1 VTTRLPL
8 LPLSTVLVP
17 GLVLPL
23 HVFEPRYRVLVQALM
38 SLPEGATRQFGVIA
52 LRSAVRGADPRPD
65 LYAVGCTAELREVTP
80 YSDGRFDIVSVGQSR
95 FRLSQV
101 DDDAGT
107 PYLTGVVDLLDEP
120 DGREN
125 LAELTSLVVRWFAR
139 YREQL
144 RVEVTQL
151 PDDPQVVSYLI
162 TAAMVLDLPER
173 QRLLEIPTT
182 ADRLQAETELL
193 RRETALVRTFGSL
206 PATDLTHGEI
216 NAN

>member
-1 VTTRLPL
+1 MTTRLPL
-8 LPLSTVLVP
+8 FPLSTVLVP

-38 SLPEGATRQFGVIA
+38 SLPEGATRQFGVVA
-52 LRSAVRGADPRPD
+52 LRSAARGTGAGPD

-101 DDDAGT
+101 DKDAGT

-120 DGREN
+120 DGQED
-125 LAELTSLVVRWFAR
+125 LAELTSMVEHRFAR

-144 RVEVTQL
+144 HVEVTPL

-162 TAAMVLDLPER
+162 TAAMVLGLPER

-182 ADRLQAETELL
+182 AERLRAEILLL
-193 RRETALVRTFGSL
+193 RRETALLRAFGSL
-206 PATDLTHGEI
+206 PATDLTQGEI
-216 NAN
+216 SAN